1 MQNAKITLH
10 KIVPPNSYFKFLLM
24 FFGQNLFTYLIICL
38 EKGKYMTN
46 IITLSDQ
53 SLRHAITEK
62 KMELFEVKQMAEME
76 HKFKIQCQIAL
87 KDYKGWWQQHREET
101 DALELFYGQLH
112 VVVLKRRAQDAV
124 QAYWIIRK
132 DFRIVF
138 DRYLAAHQPYKPS
151 GVSEPSNISRKSA

>member
-1 MQNAKITLH
+1 
-10 KIVPPNSYFKFLLM
+10 
-24 FFGQNLFTYLIICL
+24 
-38 EKGKYMTN
+38 MTN

-87 KDYKGWWQQHREET
+87 KDYKGWCQQHSEET

-112 VVVLKRRAQDAV
+112 GVV
-124 QAYWIIRK
+124 
-132 DFRIVF
+132 
-138 DRYLAAHQPYKPS
+138 
-151 GVSEPSNISRKSA
+151 